1 MPHVQ
6 RIPILLTS
14 PKPSGR
20 MGRNFNTVFVVLFF
34 LSAFFIYWSHI
45 SFQRLLFHSGVRIL
59 YPTVKDALHACG
71 IPVGGYGYIES
82 LCSTKGRTCQGVA
95 GECEGGFVRYGC
107 IVVLCHRIVLP
118 VGLPVH

>member
-1 MPHVQ
+1 
-6 RIPILLTS
+6 
-14 PKPSGR
+14 

-34 LSAFFIYWSHI
+34 IFLFYILIAYQFSASIVSFRRSHSLS
-45 SFQRLLFHSGVRIL
+45 
-59 YPTVKDALHACG
+59 PTVKDALHACG
-71 IPVGGYGYIES
+71 IPVGGYGYITIES